1 MTDIVLDGYTYDP
14 DDPANVAMPVCEPE
28 SKQSPGGTEDLV
40 LLLAAPSE
48 QLGGGGHIRDIR
60 FTLPKAGLVKL
71 EVFDVAGRKVATL
84 VDEWREAGSHTAN
97 FDTMRES
104 AGVYFAR
111 LQLGAQ
117 VATRRITVLH

>member
-1 MTDIVLDGYTYDP
+1 M
-14 DDPANVAMPVCEPE
+14 
-28 SKQSPGGTEDLV
+28 
-40 LLLAAPSE
+40 
-48 QLGGGGHIRDIR
+48 
-60 FTLPKAGLVKL
+60 PKAGLVKL

-111 LQLGAQ
+111 LRLGEQ